1 LPSYEIVYRQQW
13 IGIKHTDIYGQILS
27 MASTWS
33 VKFLICDATGV
44 GAGLTSFLSRSLGSK
59 VIPFT
64 FNSRTKSDLGWS
76 FLSLI
81 DTGRL
86 KDYAVDDVKKSPCL
100 RGDLGGLHLEFFTQ
114 LQYCQ
119 YEIIPGPDKKIK
131 WSVPDGTRDHATGD
145 LIHDDLI
152 ISAALLSVLDQQSW
166 SITGPAAVVKAP
178 DPLDDM
184 KGF

>member
-1 LPSYEIVYRQQW
+1 LPSYEIIFRKQW
-13 IGIKHTDIYGQILS
+13 VGTKHTDIYGQILS
-27 MASTWS
+27 MAATWS
-33 VKFLICDATGV
+33 VRFLVCDATGV
-44 GAGLTSFLSRSLGSK
+44 GAGLTAFLARSLGSK
-59 VIPFT
+59 VIPFI

-86 KDYAVDDVKKSPCL
+86 KTYAEDDNRSSPRL
-100 RGDLGGLHLEFFTQ
+100 RGDLAELNNEFFTQ

-119 YEIIPGPDKKIK
+119 YEILPGPDKKIK
-131 WSVPDGTRDHATGD
+131 WSVPDGTRDPATGD

-166 SITGPAAVVKAP
+166 SVTGPAAVVKAR